1 MTQESVSVAIKMEG
15 GKVVLAFDR
24 EVGHIEIEPENCLD
38 IAEAMSAAAFEC
50 KEKTQPVG
58 KALKAQLVERHRDE
72 LIPRIALMLGSLRQD
87 KKKSDGY
94 LAEQFVSV
102 MLAKV
107 F

>member
-1 MTQESVSVAIKMEG
+1 MTQESVSVAVKMED
-15 GKVVLAFDR
+15 GKVILVFDR
-24 EVGHIEIEPENCLD
+24 DVAHIEIEPENCLD

-50 KEKTQPVG
+50 KEKVQPVG
-58 KALKAQLVERHRDE
+58 QALKASLVERHRDK

-102 MLAKV
+102 MLGEV